1 MKNIYTEDM
10 KEITTSSSILKEL
23 ITYDMVYV
31 DKTSYIWRM
40 VKNPARNFYFI
51 SRPRRFGKSLF
62 CDTLRNVFEGNKE
75 LFRGLY
81 IYDKYDFKPY
91 PVLHFDFNNMDAN
104 SIEDFIKG
112 LKGKIILQAEEV
124 GIDIDSSYG
133 PAMMFEMLIERLY
146 RRDGE
151 IVIIQ
156 DEYDAPL
163 TSAAI
168 GDPEMSEGIRK
179 ALNSFYATIKN
190 KAGMI
195 RFCFIT
201 GVVKLSNLS
210 IFSAMNNLV
219 DLSMDKE
226 FAVAFGYTDEE
237 LEEYFGEG
245 IDEYLEA
252 NPGVYESREEFRE
265 KIRDYYDGYR
275 FSPKSET
282 RVYNPVSIGFFFY
295 KHCEF
300 DNYWEVTGV
309 SALAVK
315 LARKSKLID
324 IMKEENTL
332 FEKSSFI
339 NFDISEIGNDN
350 IAVSSVI
357 ALLYYSGYLTI
368 SEKSNTEKIYLGFPN
383 NEVSST
389 FTISLMRRYS
399 KDSAIAGL
407 LIVDARDAARNG
419 DTAALIKSLNDYYD
433 QVTSAL
439 VSNRYEQPYQLIMHM
454 FFIAAGC
461 RAVAELPTKLGR
473 IDNSMEIGN
482 HIYLFELKVD
492 QNAETALN
500 QIKEK
505 EYDKLFSTQLKK
517 GKILHNVGISISS
530 EKRGIVEH
538 KEESL
543 SL

>member
-1 MKNIYTEDM
+1 METVYNDDM
-10 KEITTSSSILKEL
+10 KQSQTGIPEFRNL
-23 ITYDMVYV
+23 IEEDFVYV
-31 DKTSYIWRM
+31 DKTGYIAKLLQMR
-40 VKNPARNFYFI
+40 RRYYFI

-62 CDTLRNVFEGNKE
+62 CNTLESLFKGDKE
-75 LFRGLY
+75 LFKGLY

-91 PVLHFDFNNMDAN
+91 PVLHFDF
-104 SIEDFIKG
+104 SG
-112 LKGKIILQAEEV
+112 LPMLTLDGFLSSFRNQIRIAVKQF
-124 GIDIDSSYG
+124 GITVSDTDDPST
-133 PAMMFEMLIERLY
+133 AFENAINEIY
-146 RRDGE
+146 EKHGE
-151 IVIIQ
+151 IVIII
-156 DEYDAPL
+156 DEYDDPL
-163 TSAAI
+163 ITATLR
-168 GDPEMSEGIRK
+168 DKPFLDDIRE
-179 ALNSFYATIKN
+179 AFNSYYKTIKKN
-190 KAGMI
+190 AGKI
-195 RFCFIT
+195 RFFFMT

-226 FAVAFGYTDEE
+226 FAGAFGYTDEE
-237 LEEYFGEG
+237 LDEYFGEG
-245 IDEYLEA
+245 IDEYIEA

-368 SEKSNTEKIYLGFPN
+368 QEISEMDDNVYLLGFPN
-383 NEVSST
+383 VEIKCT
-389 FTISLMRRYS
+389 FTENLINRFTGFAGIRSTWLMKFRTACY
-399 KDSAIAGL
+399 
-407 LIVDARDAARNG
+407 NG
-419 DTAALIKSLNDYYD
+419 DEKEAESCIRDYFAAFPYDVFPTGKEKNYQIVFNAIFVLLSIPNDFEKK
-433 QVTSAL
+433 TF
-439 VSNRYEQPYQLIMHM
+439 R
-454 FFIAAGC
+454 
-461 RAVAELPTKLGR
+461 GR
-473 IDNSMEIGN
+473 IDTAVKAGKHYWI
-482 HIYLFELKVD
+482 FELKVD
-492 QNAETALN
+492 RSADEALS
-500 QIKEK
+500 QIEEK
-505 EYDKLFSTQLKK
+505 EYAETFTYLKDNGIAIHK
-517 GKILHNVGISISS
+517 VGISISS
-530 EKRGIVEH
+530 ADRQIAEWKCIDA
-538 KEESL
+538 
-543 SL
+543 

>member
-62 CDTLRNVFEGNKE
+62 CDTLKNVFEGNKE
-75 LFRGLY
+75 LFKGLY

-168 GDPEMSEGIRK
+168 GDPEMSEGVRK

-226 FAVAFGYTDEE
+226 FSGAFGYTDEE

-245 IDEYLEA
+245 IDEFLEA

-275 FSPKSET
+275 FSPESET

-368 SEKSNTEKIYLGFPN
+368 QEISEMDDNVYLLGFPN
-383 NEVSST
+383 VEIKCT
-389 FTISLMRRYS
+389 FTENLINRFTGFAGIRSTWLMKFRTACY
-399 KDSAIAGL
+399 
-407 LIVDARDAARNG
+407 NG
-419 DTAALIKSLNDYYD
+419 DEKEAESCIRDYFAAFPYDVFPTGKEKNYQIVFNAIFVLLSIPNDFEKK
-433 QVTSAL
+433 TF
-439 VSNRYEQPYQLIMHM
+439 R
-454 FFIAAGC
+454 
-461 RAVAELPTKLGR
+461 GR
-473 IDNSMEIGN
+473 IDTAVKAGKHYWI
-482 HIYLFELKVD
+482 FELKID
-492 QNAETALN
+492 RSADEALS
-500 QIKEK
+500 QIEEK
-505 EYDKLFSTQLKK
+505 EYAETFTYLKDNGIAIHK
-517 GKILHNVGISISS
+517 VGISISS
-530 EKRGIVEH
+530 ADRQIAEWKCIDA
-538 KEESL
+538 
-543 SL
+543 